1 MTLANG
7 VISTEG
13 FFTIRPYVGIYTIR
27 YDVTLVDF
35 VNCTESLLPYHYC
48 RFMMII
54 RAFAIIHNAMQ
65 HLLVVSIALK
75 VSS

>member
-35 VNCTESLLPYHYC
+35 VNCTESLLPYHYG
-48 RFMMII
+48 FMMII